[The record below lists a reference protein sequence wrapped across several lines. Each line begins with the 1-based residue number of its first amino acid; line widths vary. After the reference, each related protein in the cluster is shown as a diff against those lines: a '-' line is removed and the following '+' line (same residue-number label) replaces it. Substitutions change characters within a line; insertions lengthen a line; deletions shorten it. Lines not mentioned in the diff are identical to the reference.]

1 MVYIRHISLISESKF
16 INKVIDKQCLKN
28 RYKKD
33 VKSRAQLSLL
43 GIGSTLIITSILI
56 GFGIGFGDSSPVS
69 TASRVFNNKTMDLT
83 GKVKNLIILI
93 PNEAHESPLLPKEQR
108 LINQPYVPQN
118 IIVSPGTNIV
128 WFNGDVGHTRK
139 ITLMDEKS
147 NQVFDSGIF
156 EFNTASKSVNL
167 NKTGIYNYSQANVNK
182 DDPNFLMEGTITVK
196 GDVSTFNPNDSNATL
211 NTVASLMVPS
221 KDSIKHVSALKQ
233 NGVDIMDQFTF
244 KDLRGG
250 QKGTGP
256 EQTLLLIRG
265 NSANDLISSM
275 KGVTSTLP
283 YS

>member
-1 MVYIRHISLISESKF
+1 MISESKF

-28 RYKKD
+28 KYKKD

-69 TASRVFNNKTMDLT
+69 TASQVFNNKTMDLT

-118 IIVSPGTNIV
+118 IILSPGTNIV

-139 ITLMDEKS
+139 ITLVDEKS

-156 EFNTASKSVNL
+156 EFNTASKSVNF

-182 DDPNFLMEGTITVK
+182 DDPNFVMEGTITVK
-196 GDVSTFNPNDSNATL
+196 GDVSTFNANDSNATL